1 MKNDILCLEDR
12 DGCLFFEN
20 SEGGRVVFLYY
31 LETNEKHIDSL
42 VKEIDLPIASI
53 IRLYV
58 HPNYRKLGWA
68 KIIMNLFIDKYKGC
82 NIIVDA
88 FPDDKDY
95 MSIETLISFYKSFGF
110 DILKPSEDGFLLH
123 LNKINCID
131 L

>member
-1 MKNDILCLEDR
+1 MKDILCLEDR
-12 DGCLFFEN
+12 DGCLFFTN
-20 SEGGRVVFLYY
+20 SEGVQVVFLYY

-68 KIIMNLFIDKYKGC
+68 KIIMNLFINKYNDC
-82 NIIVDA
+82 NIIVNA
-88 FPDDKDY
+88 FPDDNDY
-95 MSIETLISFYKSFGF
+95 MSIETLISFYKGFGF
-110 DILKPSEDGFLLH
+110 DILKPSEDGFLLY